1 MQEHI
6 FERMAR
12 ERNISV
18 EEMRAIIS
26 DRIEKGWNDE
36 DPEKREQWRKIP
48 CAGERPTPDEWL
60 SYVIKKINDDGQG
73 NLLRKYLIWQLH
85 IECHTPDWRG
95 GTAHAERGS
104 QPEDRP
110 VKVLGAEIDF
120 PTLLAAGVPYLVD
133 TAPAISP
140 APFVRRYSNGRA
152 FQLAIVKILIEQ
164 IEHLRY
170 LQNDYIFKD
179 IFYFC
184 ESQLTHHRLKS
195 KL

>member
-1 MQEHI
+1 MY
-6 FERMAR
+6 F
-12 ERNISV
+12 
-18 EEMRAIIS
+18 
-26 DRIEKGWNDE
+26 
-36 DPEKREQWRKIP
+36 
-48 CAGERPTPDEWL
+48 
-60 SYVIKKINDDGQG
+60 
-73 NLLRKYLIWQLH
+73 
-85 IECHTPDWRG
+85 ECHTPDWRG

-104 QPEDRP
+104 RPEDRL